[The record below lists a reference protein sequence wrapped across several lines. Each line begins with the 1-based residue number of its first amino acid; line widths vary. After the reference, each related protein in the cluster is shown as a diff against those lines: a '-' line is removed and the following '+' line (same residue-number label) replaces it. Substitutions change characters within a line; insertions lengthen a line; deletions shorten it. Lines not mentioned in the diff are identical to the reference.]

1 MCFSCYEFF
10 YMVKTGLIRPH
21 QKAAKMFLDFQE
33 EFLKHE
39 LTFSIVHQLHLLSSS
54 PAHKH
59 GPVLVI
65 FPARN
70 SLWRPSNV
78 DRKSWWHH
86 AVIAYFLLTSHSDLG
101 QVALLDGSPVRRDS
115 EIQAFHPVAR
125 PSWSPSPGTREGKC
139 GYTC

>member
-1 MCFSCYEFF
+1 
-10 YMVKTGLIRPH
+10 
-21 QKAAKMFLDFQE
+21 MFLDFQE

-39 LTFSIVHQLHLLSSS
+39 LTFSIVHQLRLLSSS

-86 AVIAYFLLTSHSDLG
+86 AAIAYFLLISHSDLG
-101 QVALLDGSPVRRDS
+101 QVALLDGSPIRRDS
-115 EIQAFHPVAR
+115 EIQALSILWPDHPGVLH
-125 PSWSPSPGTREGKC
+125 PGTRKGKC